1 MMERRKQGASVRQ
14 WIEEERER
22 LSERAYM
29 GMCGKHG
36 GRRARSIFGN
46 AVGL

>member
-22 LSERAYM
+22 LSERAYALAEDCAFY
-29 GMCGKHG
+29 G
-36 GRRARSIFGN
+36 AF
-46 AVGL
+46 